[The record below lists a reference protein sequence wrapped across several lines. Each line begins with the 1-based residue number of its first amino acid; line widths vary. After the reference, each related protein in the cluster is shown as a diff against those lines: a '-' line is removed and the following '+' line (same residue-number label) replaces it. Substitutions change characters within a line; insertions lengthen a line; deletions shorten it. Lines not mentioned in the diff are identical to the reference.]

1 MKKFVLTLGAL
12 ASLAMA
18 GGEFQHPQQDGRF
31 QEQERMQGGG
41 FQNEHQGSMREGH
54 QKNQQE
60 RQARF
65 QEKNKR

>member
-1 MKKFVLTLGAL
+1 MKKFVLALGAL

-54 QKNQQE
+54 QKNTWPRKE
-60 RQARF
+60 RNQ
-65 QEKNKR
+65 K